1 MLLAAKCR
9 CKQLE
14 VRPLCLEAVRVR
26 ESEHRTTA
34 RAASVFCVLP
44 SQLPRTHTA
53 RALPFFLSPPRE
65 GWEKSQK
72 GTRQSYGAGAG
83 FLYQSRNH
91 SRFIVP
97 NNLSG
102 AGESANWHRFISS
115 LHKASEQKR
124 KLAHNNPSPK
134 SEHNLTLGFIKNLVL
149 FA

>member
-53 RALPFFLSPPRE
+53 RALPFFLSPSRE

-72 GTRQSYGAGAG
+72 GTRQSHGAGRDSCINPETIQGSLSLITYLGPASLPIG
-83 FLYQSRNH
+83 TDSFPH
-91 SRFIVP
+91 SIKQVSKR
-97 NNLSG
+97 
-102 AGESANWHRFISS
+102 ES
-115 LHKASEQKR
+115 
-124 KLAHNNPSPK
+124 
-134 SEHNLTLGFIKNLVL
+134 
-149 FA
+149 